1 MTTTRGDLVSA
12 RIYEVNE
19 TGIPL
24 PGLPIPCMFNP
35 FEYTVSKTNTYKD
48 PNGSLASGAKLELTN
63 AGAQTLKLKLT
74 FDTSDTMA
82 DVSLITRQLWELMQ
96 PKKARITTSGKTEI
110 KPVASYVVFEWGV
123 FRFVS
128 VITNMTQTF
137 TLFTPIGT
145 PIRAKVDIT
154 FTQHIDR
161 DDYLLQ
167 PQNPTSG
174 GSLIEQVWTV
184 EAGQRLD
191 YIATAVYNDPTQ
203 WQRIANHNQITNPFQ
218 LRPGQKLTIP
228 QKTFFEDVNISD

>member
-1 MTTTRGDLVSA
+1 MTTTRGELVPA

-24 PGLPIPCMFNP
+24 PGQPIPCMFNP
-35 FEYTVSKTNTYKD
+35 YEYTVSKTNSYKD
-48 PNGSLASGAKLELTN
+48 PTGSLGSGATLELAN
-63 AGAQTLKLKLT
+63 AGPQTLKLKLT
-74 FDTSDTMA
+74 FDTSHTMA
-82 DVSLITRQLWELMQ
+82 DVSLITQRLWELMQ
-96 PKKARITTSGKTEI
+96 PKKARIPTAGKTES

-154 FTQHIDR
+154 FTQYIDR
-161 DDYLLQ
+161 EDYLRL

-191 YIATAVYNDPTQ
+191 YIATAVYNDPTE

-218 LRPGQKLTIP
+218 LRPGHKLTIP
-228 QKTFFEDVNISD
+228 QKTRFEE